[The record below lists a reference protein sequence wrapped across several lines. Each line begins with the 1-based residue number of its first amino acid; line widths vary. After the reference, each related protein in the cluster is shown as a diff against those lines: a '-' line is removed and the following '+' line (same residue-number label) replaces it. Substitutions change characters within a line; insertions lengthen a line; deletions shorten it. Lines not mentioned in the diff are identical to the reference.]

1 LREIDRFAHSL
12 LTWVGVC
19 SLCNH
24 CALLLVSSVAKVGHL
39 TFTLGDPVRVVKA
52 GSSIHGQTGVVIET
66 NWVHTKRVKI
76 AMDGTGET
84 KSYLPNE
91 LEWYVPVTDDDREQE
106 RLWEQQQELIRQGPV
121 QVGALLQQLAD
132 KQKKQKQMAED
143 IEQLRSRLHGRLPE
157 KELRDVMKHRE

>member
-1 LREIDRFAHSL
+1 
-12 LTWVGVC
+12 
-19 SLCNH
+19 
-24 CALLLVSSVAKVGHL
+24 
-39 TFTLGDPVRVVKA
+39 
-52 GSSIHGQTGVVIET
+52 
-66 NWVHTKRVKI
+66 
-76 AMDGTGET
+76 MDGTGET

-132 KQKKQKQMAED
+132 KQKKQQEMAEDLLQQLADKQKKQKQMAED
-143 IEQLRSRLHGRLPE
+143 IEQLRSLLHGRLPE